1 MKALYYI
8 RMIFNLLGLFL
19 TFMLIQNITQ
29 VGLAG
34 YLYLVIYLLFS
45 LMTIKEV
52 LSQKAIYKKDLV
64 YNLMQI
70 GFTFY
75 LGIIV
80 FKTYHD
86 KIVVMENTIKY
97 FDINYLILSVLLAII
112 SSYKFWDVYTQ
123 R

>member
-1 MKALYYI
+1 
-8 RMIFNLLGLFL
+8 MIFNLLGLFL